1 MIHRPSRLDDATG
14 VERGRDRRW
23 PNAVPGPTGDRAEVT
38 TPGRDET
45 PPARPRYL
53 GTSGEPRVDEVP
65 HPIGA
70 GPPHPLRGWRLGW
83 SCRGRTLAHHP
94 MAHARDRPQED
105 VPQLT
110 CQWRPGLVSS
120 PPPPVRDQVA
130 GEAGARIAGHPGQ
143 PPAVVNTGGAAGADG
158 SRAHVAAA
166 RAHPRPR
173 RSSGCASAEG
183 TSSGGWWHTAHTSR
197 ASRGATPRAHRVR
210 VSRRLPTR
218 APAVAPRGVTRP
230 SAAVIAVVQRR
241 ARRRARACLK
251 GPCRRGTACGLC
263 GDRGVAHTG
272 IVRQTTGRGLW
283 HALRV
288 FIRGDDVATR
298 SWEPGVS
305 CGSWSS
311 PKRILSLLEM
321 YQP

>member
-1 MIHRPSRLDDATG
+1 VVVQG
-14 VERGRDRRW
+14 
-23 PNAVPGPTGDRAEVT
+23 
-38 TPGRDET
+38 
-45 PPARPRYL
+45 
-53 GTSGEPRVDEVP
+53 P
-65 HPIGA
+65 HPRA
-70 GPPHPLRGWRLGW
+70 PPHGP
-83 SCRGRTLAHHP
+83 RTRSPAGGC
-94 MAHARDRPQED
+94 AAAD
-105 VPQLT
+105 VSVAP
-110 CQWRPGLVSS
+110 RSGGPD
-120 PPPPVRDQVA
+120 PPPMRDQVA
-130 GEAGARIAGHPGQ
+130 GEAGARVAGHPGQ
-143 PPAVVNTGGAAGADG
+143 PPAVVNTGEAAGADG

-197 ASRGATPRAHRVR
+197 SSRGATPRAHGVR

-230 SAAVIAVVQRR
+230 RAAVIAVVQRR

-272 IVRQTTGRGLW
+272 VVRQTTCRGLW

-311 PKRILSLLEM
+311 PKRILSLELNLIGSETRALFI
-321 YQP
+321 PKG